1 MKARKYD
8 YLLVL
13 QGDYGQGWEDL
24 TAEDKYNPRDQ
35 HGTPWQ
41 RINANKR
48 EYEVNEG
55 GCYRIIERRVIKQEI
70 GK

>member
-13 QGDYGQGWEDL
+13 QGNYGQGWEDL
-24 TAEDKYNPRDQ
+24 TAEDKHSPKDQ
-35 HGTPWQ
+35 YGTPWQ
-41 RINANKR
+41 RIKANKR

-55 GCYRIIERRVIKQEI
+55 GRYRIISRRELKEI
-70 GK
+70 WQ